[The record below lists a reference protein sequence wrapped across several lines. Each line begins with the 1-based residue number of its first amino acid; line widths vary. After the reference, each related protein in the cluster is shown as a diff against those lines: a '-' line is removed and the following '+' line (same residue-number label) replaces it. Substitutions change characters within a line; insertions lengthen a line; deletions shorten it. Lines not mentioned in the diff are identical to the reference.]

1 MIRSMTGYGRGRATL
16 GEHAVAVEVR
26 SVNGRGR
33 EVRFRLPSELI
44 ATESLL
50 REQVQAA
57 VARGRVDVAV
67 RWEGAPPTASRF
79 ALNAA
84 VAASLLDGWR
94 ELRETLGIDGD
105 PTPGE
110 LLRLPGVIEP
120 LPVAEID
127 VEALAKTVGVAL
139 AAALQ
144 EHRVA
149 REREGTL
156 LADDLRT
163 RSATIVRLVGEIKQ
177 RVGGIPERLALQL
190 RQRVAL
196 LLGES
201 PVDESRLAQEIAQAA
216 QRADV
221 TEEAV
226 RLDAHLAR
234 LSGLLAADAQEIG
247 QALDFLV
254 QEIRREVNTLTV
266 KSADPEVDERAL
278 QIKSELERLREQAA
292 NLE

>member
-16 GEHAVAVEVR
+16 GDHAVAVEVR

-44 ATESLL
+44 AMESAL

-67 RWEGAPPTASRF
+67 RWEGASPSASRF

-84 VAASLLDGWR
+84 AAASLLEAWR
-94 ELRETLGIDGD
+94 TLREKLGMVGD

-120 LPVAEID
+120 IPAAEID
-127 VEALAKTVGVAL
+127 VESLAKTVSLAL
-139 AAALQ
+139 DAALH
-144 EHRVA
+144 EHRAA
-149 REREGTL
+149 REREGL
-156 LADDLRT
+156 QLAEDLRV
-163 RSATIVRLVGEIKQ
+163 RAATIVRLVGEIKQ
-177 RVGGIPERLALQL
+177 RVSGIPERLAVQL
-190 RQRVAL
+190 RQRVAV

-221 TEEAV
+221 TEETV
-226 RLDAHLAR
+226 RLDAHLDR
-234 LSGLLAADAQEIG
+234 LTGLLAAGSKEIG

-266 KSADPEVDERAL
+266 KGADPEVDERAL